1 MGILKWLLIFIV
13 VSIVAILILPIPV
26 LYAIFSM
33 IGKGFSLLFNALT
46 TKMNAVS
53 AYNNTHHTTAPIL
66 PPSNA
71 SHNSSTNHTKPK
83 NIILN
88 VS

>member
-46 TKMNAVS
+46 SKMNEVS
-53 AYNNTHHTTAPIL
+53 AYNNTHPTSANAPIL

-71 SHNSSTNHTKPK
+71 LHNSSTKSK